1 MSTLDWIIAIGAL
14 IAALQMRDALRFQQF
29 ADEQR
34 RRRPKPHIF
43 G

>member
-14 IAALQMRDALRFQQF
+14 IAALQMRDALRFKEF
-29 ADEQR
+29 EDEQR
-34 RRRPKPHIF
+34 RRRPRPHTF